1 MHLVLFTS
9 LSFFIC
15 VTMFFLEAIIN
26 SGVFVE
32 LTEMSAPSGSNK
44 VKGRTS
50 MTPAAHGLK

>member
-1 MHLVLFTS
+1 
-9 LSFFIC
+9 
-15 VTMFFLEAIIN
+15 MFFLEAIIN

-44 VKGRTS
+44 VKARTS